1 VQTIYKKA
9 RRFEKHLENGSI
21 GQMITALQLKERM
34 ETHPFRPFRIC
45 LSDGKAF
52 EITNHD
58 MTFVKRN
65 SVLIGTDLDANSI
78 GERFVECAIIH
89 ITRLEDLTTAPVA

>member
-1 VQTIYKKA
+1 
-9 RRFEKHLENGSI
+9 
-21 GQMITALQLKERM
+21 MITALQLKERM
-34 ETHPFRPFRIC
+34 DTHPFRPFRIC

-58 MTFVKRN
+58 MMFVKRN

-89 ITRLEDLTTAPVA
+89 ITRLEDLTTAAVS